1 MKKKPFTWQHL
12 AMIWNSLG
20 VKPEEVQQILEREI
34 LDKNWIGT
42 ETKIGRMW
50 NDTDIR
56 IFFLMFLD
64 EVAAYQKKNRLSF
77 GKAVMRLYEDRL
89 TADRKKSKT
98 FWFVAVSKIK
108 TSGMTSKTFL
118 KKVDICKKLPFV
130 KVPKKEWSESYK
142 KRQTQIRN
150 NISKIEATNK
160 KIAEMRRK
168 RDSIIAAR
176 RR

>member
-12 AMIWNSLG
+12 ANIWHSLG

-77 GKAVMRLYEDRL
+77 GKAVMRLYEDRF
-89 TADRKKSKT
+89 TADRNKSKT

-118 KKVDICKKLPFV
+118 KKVDIWKKLPFV
-130 KVPKKEWSESYK
+130 NLP
-142 KRQTQIRN
+142 
-150 NISKIEATNK
+150 
-160 KIAEMRRK
+160 
-168 RDSIIAAR
+168 
-176 RR
+176 

>member
-56 IFFLMFLD
+56 IHFLMFLD
-64 EVAAYQKKNRLSF
+64 EVAAYQKKNRFRIDS
-77 GKAVMRLYEDRL
+77 AVMRLYEDRL

-118 KKVDICKKLPFV
+118 KKVDIWKKLPFV
-130 KVPKKEWSESYK
+130 KLPKKELSESYK

>member
-50 NDTDIR
+50 ND
-56 IFFLMFLD
+56 
-64 EVAAYQKKNRLSF
+64 QKKNRLSF

-118 KKVDICKKLPFV
+118 KKVDIWKKLPFV
-130 KVPKKEWSESYK
+130 KLPKKELSESYK